1 MGSPAPISLDDMA
14 PDSGFS
20 GAPLDPKTGRPIIT
34 ISPPKP
40 ISLDA
45 MAPDPKT
52 DKPQTGTIAAPD
64 TFSDAFRHFGADFSN
79 QLLAGSQFTT
89 PVIEAHRKNYLGD
102 ISGEDD
108 AGFPLYKDD
117 KGTTQAVDKDK
128 HVMLMDP
135 DDGKMKVFNRTDNT
149 DVNTGVLGRL
159 TGLGRW
165 FTQAYATGAP
175 AGITKAPDLLGAAA
189 RQGVELPKAIN
200 APEVAAA
207 VSKVPLVGRPIA
219 NAASRAIDQID
230 QAATKATQLPTGQIV
245 GPEQAGETTRAA
257 IKDYAAPKT
266 GVLADRVNAAYDNVK
281 ASFTDPDVLHE
292 PGNALQFASKLQQKY
307 GKADLGW
314 PKTITDQVLGPITKP
329 GGLDY
334 DSMKLVRTRV
344 GEMIENPT
352 LLPEG
357 VSPNELKGLYGSLS
371 EDLKDLVTKAGGDPA
386 LAKFTRANTYNR
398 LVNERRASLQ
408 RVLGPDSRS
417 DEGLFGTILKMAGS
431 TNSADAKTLA
441 VARKA
446 VGEEGWRDVAS
457 AAVNKLGRRV
467 TDQGAE
473 TFTPAN
479 FARDYGKLSEAG
491 KNTLFGSSG
500 YSSLRKALDDID
512 LISTKVG
519 GRLQGLAHPAGIM
532 HGGFGV
538 VAALEALDSVKG
550 VLAGDPKAAIAGAG
564 TLAATAPVAWW
575 LASATNA
582 EKAAKWLGMYKRS
595 QLSNLNNTTQGALGT
610 QRTP

>member
-1 MGSPAPISLDDMA
+1 
-14 PDSGFS
+14 
-20 GAPLDPKTGRPIIT
+20 LDPKTGRPVIT
-34 ISPPKP
+34 ITPSKP
-40 ISLDA
+40 ISLQD
-45 MAPDPKT
+45 MTPQGGSDTEPDKT
-52 DKPQTGTIAAPD
+52 THTGVVAVPD
-64 TFSDAFRHFGADFSN
+64 TFSDAFRHLGADFSN
-79 QLLAGSQFTT
+79 QMLAGSQFTT
-89 PVIEAHRKNYLGD
+89 PVIEAHRKNYIGD
-102 ISGEDD
+102 VSGEDD
-108 AGFPLYKDD
+108 SGEPVYKDD
-117 KGTTQAVDKDK
+117 KGATRNVDTKSQ
-128 HVMLMDP
+128 VMLMDP
-135 DDGKMKVFNRTDNT
+135 DDGKMKVYNRTDNT
-149 DVNTGVLGRL
+149 DVDTGVMGRI

-165 FTQAYATGAP
+165 FTQAFATGAP
-175 AGITKAPDLLGAAA
+175 TGVLKAPDLLGAAA

-200 APEVAAA
+200 APEVAAT

-219 NAASRAIDQID
+219 NAASSAIDQID
-230 QAATKATQLPTGQIV
+230 QAATRATQLPTGQIV

-257 IKDYAAPKT
+257 ITDYAAPKT
-266 GVLADRVNAAYDNVK
+266 GVLADRVNKAYDDVK
-281 ASFTDPDVLHE
+281 AAFTDPDVTHE
-292 PGNALQFASKLQQKY
+292 PANALQFASKLQQKY

-334 DSMKLVRTRV
+334 DSLKLVRTRV

-371 EDLKDLVTKAGGDPA
+371 EDLKDLVTKAGGDAA
-386 LAKFTRANTYNR
+386 LSKFTRANTYNR

-408 RVLGPDSRS
+408 RVLGPESRS
-417 DEGLFGTILKMAGS
+417 DEGLFGTIMRMAGS

-467 TDQGAE
+467 TDEGNE
-473 TFTPAN
+473 IFTPAN
-479 FARDYGKLSEAG
+479 FAKDYGKLSEAG
-491 KNTLFGSSG
+491 KNSLFGSPG
-500 YSSLRKALDDID
+500 YSDLRKALDDIN
-512 LISTKVG
+512 LISTNVG

-538 VAALEALDSVKG
+538 VAALEALESARGALHGDPTAA
-550 VLAGDPKAAIAGAG
+550 LAGVG

-575 LASATNA
+575 LASAANA
-582 EKAAKWLGMYKRS
+582 ARAAKWLGLYKRS
-595 QLSNLNNTTQGALGT
+595 QLANLNNTVQAAKYD
-610 QRTP
+610 Q